1 MKIDL
6 NNIPEPLNANERFLH
21 SIVVRQNIII
31 EQLTSII
38 EHISKKND
46 VVVEQKVV
54 SEKEVKPRTTRRRTN
69 TKPKE

>member
-21 SIVVRQNIII
+21 AIVVRQNIII

-38 EHISKKND
+38 EHITKEQP
-46 VVVEQKVV
+46 VETKPVANA
-54 SEKEVKPRTTRRRTN
+54 EVKPKRTTRKRTS
-69 TKPKE
+69 TKE

>member
-31 EQLTSII
+31 EQLASII
-38 EHISKKND
+38 EHITKERPVESKP
-46 VVVEQKVV
+46 VVNAEA
-54 SEKEVKPRTTRRRTN
+54 KPKRTTRKRTS
-69 TKPKE
+69 TKE